1 MKSLLT
7 LDFADVTYSLPLPLM
22 WSIIEPE
29 LGLVCANLPILP
41 PIWAPYVPPSP
52 SLSSTCRRAKITAL
66 STPNA
71 ANDHFERL
79 QGTSQE
85 CSVITG
91 ERTSEEFEMPGSDE
105 RNGSETA
112 CESTQSETG
121 GPRIKV
127 KTEVR
132 VEY

>member
-22 WSIIEPE
+22 WSVIEPE
-29 LGLVCANLPILP
+29 LGLVCANLPVLS
-41 PIWAPYVPPSP
+41 PIWAPYLPSP
-52 SLSSTCRRAKITAL
+52 PYLPSHRGATITPL
-66 STPNA
+66 STSSA

-91 ERTSEEFEMPGSDE
+91 ERTSEEFEMEGSCDG
-105 RNGSETA
+105 NGCGMDY
-112 CESTQSETG
+112 CESAQRDTA